1 MARRRSLSLA
11 ALALGLLTQ
20 GCVGSI
26 NGDDVA
32 GGPGPSGNGK
42 GNGPGPGSGGPGNT
56 GSTGGGQNGG
66 GGSGNT
72 GGASGGGGPV
82 DQTAAGIQ
90 PLRRLDRREYNNT
103 VRDLLG
109 DNSAPA
115 DKFPSDHQDDFNFRR
130 AGIVSTQDYSTVR
143 DAAEALSAAANVA
156 TLAPCT
162 TGSATAEEACA
173 KKFAT
178 SFGLRA
184 YRRPL
189 TTTEVDSLV
198 QLYREG
204 RAMAMT
210 DYAGGIKI
218 MLEGI
223 LQSPSF
229 LYHWEGGP
237 AAPVVE
243 GKVIKAT
250 DYENASHLS
259 YFLWGS
265 MPDQTL
271 FDLAAAKKLNAPADL
286 EAQAR
291 RMLGDAKARET
302 VGQFLEEWMG
312 LDNVLVREKDTMLY
326 PEFKDDQVKAAMIAE
341 ARTFLEH
348 VVFDGDGLFSTAL
361 TADYSFVNQPLAP
374 LYGKTATGMDFK
386 QMSLDPAQRSGLF
399 TQPGFLTVTGATNG
413 SNPVKR
419 GRKIYEGML
428 CGELPPPPANVPPPK
443 PPSAG
448 GTTRERFAEHS
459 AQACA
464 VGCHKLMDP
473 IGYAF
478 ENFDGIG
485 KYRTMDNGGKVD
497 ASTEF
502 DIEDNGKLQKFNG
515 ARELAEILTKSPRVQ
530 KCFSTQW
537 LRFAFKRK
545 EADGDAA
552 SIAAIAASFAKNG
565 NNIRDLMVGV
575 AVSRSFRYRA
585 PAQGEM
591 LQ

>member
-11 ALALGLLTQ
+11 ALALGLSTQ

-32 GGPGPSGNGK
+32 GGPGPSGNGTGP
-42 GNGPGPGSGGPGNT
+42 GNGGLGNT

-66 GGSGNT
+66 GNGNM
-72 GGASGGGGPV
+72 GGTSGGGPAP
-82 DQTAAGIQ
+82 DPTAAGPT

-109 DNSAPA
+109 DNTSPA

-143 DAAEALSAAANVA
+143 DAAEALAAAANVNM
-156 TLAPCT
+156 LAPCT
-162 TGSATAEEACA
+162 TGAAAAEEACA

-178 SFGLRA
+178 NFGLRA

-189 TTTEVDSLV
+189 TTAEVDSLMT
-198 QLYREG
+198 LYRDG
-204 RAMAMT
+204 RAMAMA

-237 AAPVVE
+237 AAPVLE
-243 GKVIKAT
+243 GKVIKLN

-265 MPDQTL
+265 MPDQAL
-271 FDLAAAKKLNAPADL
+271 FDLAAAKKLNTAADL

-291 RMLGDAKARET
+291 RMLSDPKARDT

-312 LDNVLVREKDTMLY
+312 LDAVLIRQKDLMMY
-326 PEFKDDQVKAAMIAE
+326 PEFKDDQVKAAMIGE
-341 ARTFLEH
+341 ARTFLEQ
-348 VVFDGDGLFSTAL
+348 VVFDGDGLLSTAL
-361 TADYSFVNQPLAP
+361 TANYSFVNQPLAP
-374 LYGKTATGMDFK
+374 IYGKTASGMDFQK
-386 QMSLDPAQRSGLF
+386 MDLDPAQRSGLF

-419 GRKIYEGML
+419 GRKIFEGML
-428 CGELPPPPANVPPPK
+428 CGELPPPPANVPLPK
-443 PPSAG
+443 PASAG

-464 VGCHKLMDP
+464 AGCHVLMDP

-502 DIEDNGKLQKFNG
+502 EIDGKVQPFNG
-515 ARELAEILTKSPRVQ
+515 ARELAQILAKSPKVQ

-545 EADGDAA
+545 ETDGDAA
-552 SIAAIAASFAKNG
+552 SIAAITAAFAKNG
-565 NNIRDLMVGV
+565 NNIRDLLVGV
-575 AVSRSFRYRA
+575 AASRTFRYRA

>member
-11 ALALGLLTQ
+11 VLALGLLSQ

-26 NGDDVA
+26 TGDDVA
-32 GGPGPSGNGK
+32 GGPGPSGNG
-42 GNGPGPGSGGPGNT
+42 GPGNT
-56 GSTGGGQNGG
+56 GSTGGGRNGTG
-66 GGSGNT
+66 GNGEVGGSG
-72 GGASGGGGPV
+72 GGTFDP
-82 DQTAAGIQ
+82 TAAGPT

-109 DNSAPA
+109 DSSSPA

-143 DAAEALSAAANVA
+143 DAAEALAAAANVA
-156 TLAPCT
+156 TLAPCAA
-162 TGSATAEEACA
+162 GTAEEACA
-173 KKFAT
+173 RKFA
-178 SFGLRA
+178 SNFGLRA

-189 TTTEVDSLV
+189 TPGEVDNLIL
-198 QLYREG
+198 LYKDARTL
-204 RAMAMT
+204 AMA
-210 DYAGGIKI
+210 DYPGAIKI

-237 AAPVVE
+237 AAPVLE
-243 GKVIKAT
+243 GKVIRLS
-250 DYENASHLS
+250 DYENASRLS

-291 RMLGDAKARET
+291 RMLGDVRARET

-312 LDNVLVREKDTMLY
+312 LDTVLVREKDVMLY

-341 ARTFLEH
+341 ARTFLAH
-348 VVFDGDGLFSTAL
+348 VVFDGDGLLSTAL
-361 TADYSFVNQPLAP
+361 MADYSYVNQALAP
-374 LYGKTATGMDFK
+374 IYGMTAQGTDLQ
-386 QMSLDPAQRSGLF
+386 QMKLDPAQRSGLF

-443 PPSAG
+443 GATAG

-497 ASTEF
+497 ASSEF
-502 DIEDNGKLQKFNG
+502 EIDGKVQSFDG
-515 ARELAEILTKSPRVQ
+515 PRALAKILSTSATVQ
-530 KCFSTQW
+530 RCFATQW

-545 EADGDAA
+545 ETDGDAA
-552 SIAAIAASFAKNG
+552 SIAAIAAAFGKNG
-565 NNIRDLMVGV
+565 NDIRDLLVSV
-575 AVSRSFRYRA
+575 AASRSFRYRA

>member
-1 MARRRSLSLA
+1 MARRSSLSLA
-11 ALALGLLTQ
+11 TLALGLLSQ

-26 NGDDVA
+26 NGDDVV
-32 GGPGPSGNGK
+32 G
-42 GNGPGPGSGGPGNT
+42 GPGPGSGKGPGNT
-56 GSTGGGQNGG
+56 GAVGGGRAGTGG
-66 GGSGNT
+66 T
-72 GGASGGGGPV
+72 GGDIVEPPDPTS
-82 DQTAAGIQ
+82 AGVS

-109 DNSAPA
+109 DNSSPA

-143 DAAEALSAAANVA
+143 DAAEALAAAANVA
-156 TLAPCT
+156 SLAPC
-162 TGSATAEEACA
+162 GGGMAEDACA
-173 KKFAT
+173 RKFAT
-178 SFGLRA
+178 NFGLRA

-189 TTTEVDSLV
+189 TTGEVDNLML
-198 QLYREG
+198 LYKDARMM
-204 RAMAMT
+204 AMA
-210 DYAGGIKI
+210 DYAGAIKI

-237 AAPVVE
+237 AAPMME
-243 GKVIKAT
+243 GRIIRLS
-250 DYENASHLS
+250 DYENASRLS

-291 RMLGDAKARET
+291 RMLGDTKARET

-312 LDNVLVREKDTMLY
+312 LDAVLVRQKDLTTY

-341 ARTFLEH
+341 ARTFLQH
-348 VVFDGDGLFSTAL
+348 VVFDGDGLLATAL
-361 TADYSFVNQPLAP
+361 QADYSYVNQPLAP
-374 LYGKTATGMDFK
+374 IYGKTAQGMELK
-386 QMSLDPAQRSGLF
+386 QMQLDPAQRSGLF
-399 TQPGFLTVTGATNG
+399 TQAGFLTVTGATNG

-419 GRKIYEGML
+419 GRKIFEGML
-428 CGELPPPPANVPPPK
+428 CQELPPPPANVPQPK
-443 PPSAG
+443 DPSMG

-459 AQACA
+459 SQKCA
-464 VGCHKLMDP
+464 ESCHQLMDP

-497 ASTEF
+497 AATHFVIDGTDQNF
-502 DIEDNGKLQKFNG
+502 DG
-515 ARELAEILTKSPRVQ
+515 ARELAQILSKSLSVRR
-530 KCFSTQW
+530 CFATQW

-545 EADGDAA
+545 ETDGDAA
-552 SIAAIAASFAKNG
+552 SIDAIADAFAKSD
-565 NNIRDLMVGV
+565 NNIRDLLVGV
-575 AVSRSFRYRA
+575 AASRSFRYRA

>member
-1 MARRRSLSLA
+1 
-11 ALALGLLTQ
+11 
-20 GCVGSI
+20 
-26 NGDDVA
+26 
-32 GGPGPSGNGK
+32 
-42 GNGPGPGSGGPGNT
+42 
-56 GSTGGGQNGG
+56 
-66 GGSGNT
+66 
-72 GGASGGGGPV
+72 V
-82 DQTAAGIQ
+82 D
-90 PLRRLDRREYNNT
+90 N
-103 VRDLLG
+103 
-109 DNSAPA
+109 
-115 DKFPSDHQDDFNFRR
+115 
-130 AGIVSTQDYSTVR
+130 
-143 DAAEALSAAANVA
+143 
-156 TLAPCT
+156 
-162 TGSATAEEACA
+162 
-173 KKFAT
+173 
-178 SFGLRA
+178 
-184 YRRPL
+184 
-189 TTTEVDSLV
+189 LV
-198 QLYREG
+198 QLYRDA
-204 RAMAMT
+204 RTMAMA
-210 DYAGGIKI
+210 DYPGAIKI

-243 GKVIKAT
+243 GKVIRLS

-271 FDLAAAKKLNAPADL
+271 FDLAAAKKLSAPADL

-291 RMLGDAKARET
+291 RMLGDARARET

-312 LDNVLVREKDTMLY
+312 LDNVLVREKDVMMY

-341 ARTFLEH
+341 ARTFLTH
-348 VVFDGDGLFSTAL
+348 VVFDGDGLLSTAL
-361 TADYSFVNQPLAP
+361 TADYSYVNQPLAP
-374 LYGKTATGMDFK
+374 LYGKTASGMELK

-419 GRKIYEGML
+419 GRKIFEGML

-443 PPSAG
+443 GASAG

-459 AQACA
+459 AQQCA
-464 VGCHKLMDP
+464 QGCHKLMDP

-478 ENFDGIG
+478 EHFDGIG

-497 ASTEF
+497 SASEF
-502 DIEDNGKLQKFNG
+502 EIDGKVQPFDG
-515 ARELAEILTKSPRVQ
+515 VRELATILSTSATVQ
-530 KCFSTQW
+530 KCFATQW

-545 EADGDAA
+545 ETDGDAA
-552 SIAAIAASFAKNG
+552 SIAAIAAAFGKGG

-575 AVSRSFRYRA
+575 AASRSFRYRA
-585 PAQGEM
+585 PAQGEI